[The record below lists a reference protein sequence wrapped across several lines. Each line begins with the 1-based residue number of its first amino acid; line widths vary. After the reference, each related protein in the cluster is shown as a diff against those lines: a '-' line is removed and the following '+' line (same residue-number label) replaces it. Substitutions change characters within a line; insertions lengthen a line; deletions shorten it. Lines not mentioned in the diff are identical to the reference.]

1 MLVSS
6 IIWFQNFSTL
16 IGFLKINLYNINQ
29 SVNLRGKWC
38 WTYGLAVE
46 MIKIFV
52 LGLEPNIQVNLI
64 FNDISS
70 YNLTMITRYKNANN
84 R

>member
-1 MLVSS
+1 
-6 IIWFQNFSTL
+6 
-16 IGFLKINLYNINQ
+16 
-29 SVNLRGKWC
+29 
-38 WTYGLAVE
+38 